1 MIHYPLD
8 IFININ
14 IAIFM
19 FMNIGKT
26 YATYF
31 SFSLSSV
38 ALIQIDTMEFFMLH
52 FSGSLIYHSLDSY
65 IYIYLYLES

>member
-1 MIHYPLD
+1 
-8 IFININ
+8 
-14 IAIFM
+14 M